1 MADLLYLWP
10 AAAEFGSRVP
20 EGKFFDHPAFTP
32 AVREK
37 FASEVQCVTW
47 CYKLAEATLDLRGTA
62 DVPEVQV
69 LRIDARDADVS
80 KQVLTAIDKAIP
92 FPIVFEIARSPG
104 ERREVRM
111 AAAHKRLEART
122 AKISRYF
129 TTGWQ
134 PDDAPRQPLPEAAT
148 LPCLYAAILE
158 SLAQVKIR
166 PGEDVSEITA
176 RLKQAG
182 RLEREIA
189 MLERKAG
196 RERQFNRKVELYRT
210 IRAKREELAEF
221 IGENANAEVRRSYA

>member
-47 CYKLAEATLDLRGTA
+47 RYKLAETT
-62 DVPEVQV
+62 
-69 LRIDARDADVS
+69 IADVS

-221 IGENANAEVRRSYA
+221 TGENENAEVRRSYA

>member
-62 DVPEVQV
+62 EVPEVQV
-69 LRIDARDADVS
+69 LRVDARDADVS

-111 AAAHKRLEART
+111 TAAHKRLEART

-129 TTGWQ
+129 TT
-134 PDDAPRQPLPEAAT
+134 DDAPRRPLPEAAT

-176 RLKQAG
+176 RLKKAG

-196 RERQFNRKVELYRT
+196 REKQFNRKVELYRT
-210 IRAKREELAEF
+210 IRSKRQELAEF
-221 IGENANAEVRRSYA
+221 IGENENAEVRRSYA

>member
-1 MADLLYLWP
+1 
-10 AAAEFGSRVP
+10 
-20 EGKFFDHPAFTP
+20 
-32 AVREK
+32 
-37 FASEVQCVTW
+37 
-47 CYKLAEATLDLRGTA
+47 
-62 DVPEVQV
+62 
-69 LRIDARDADVS
+69 
-80 KQVLTAIDKAIP
+80 
-92 FPIVFEIARSPG
+92 
-104 ERREVRM
+104 M
-111 AAAHKRLEART
+111 AAAHKRFEART

-134 PDDAPRQPLPEAAT
+134 PDDAPRRPLPEAAT

-221 IGENANAEVRRSYA
+221 IGENENAEVRRSYA